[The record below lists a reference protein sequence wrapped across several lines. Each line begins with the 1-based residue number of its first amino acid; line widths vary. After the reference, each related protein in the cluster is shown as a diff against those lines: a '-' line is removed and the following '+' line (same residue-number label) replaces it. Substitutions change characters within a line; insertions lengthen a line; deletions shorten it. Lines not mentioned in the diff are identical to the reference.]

1 MRLNREYAPRGWD
14 YDMTNPM
21 WCSWAGRAT
30 GAPWSAFASG
40 GAVRR
45 KEPGSVPNEQP
56 NTTTA
61 STRPKRTPEEEA
73 VLALA
78 ARRNGREWSE
88 KHAELILEQARAVGS
103 L

>member
-1 MRLNREYAPRGWD
+1 VA
-14 YDMTNPM
+14 
-21 WCSWAGRAT
+21 
-30 GAPWSAFASG
+30 
-40 GAVRR
+40 
-45 KEPGSVPNEQP
+45 NEQP

-78 ARRNGREWSE
+78 AGRNGREWSE